1 MAIAQKY
8 FRQNQPIA
16 SYDWESFIAGVSYIK
31 YFFLGTNEK
40 PSGQAAVKGFKL
52 TRNTT
57 LSSPDNFTL
66 DNATA
71 DFTLDIEIP
80 LTVSS
85 ANIIISAFIQHP
97 NSEANTIFAV
107 FKKSGSVETAMGS
120 VQIETLAGGGTHRKM
135 ECLIIDDNKRTS
147 FAVGDKLLVRV
158 TTATSSE
165 VFKFDPAGRVTGVE
179 DVTGATIK
187 IDSSIE
193 IGFETQI

>member
-66 DNATA
+66 DNTAA
-71 DFTLDIEIP
+71 DFTLDIELP
-80 LTVSS
+80 LTIAS

-97 NSEANTIFAV
+97 NSEALTKFEV

-120 VQIETLAGGGTHRKM
+120 VEVETLAGGGTHRKR
-135 ECLIIDDNKRTS
+135 ESLIIDDNTRQN
-147 FAVGDKLLVRV
+147 FAIGDKLLVRV

-165 VFKFDPAGRVTGVE
+165 VFNFDPSGRVTATEDGTGVE
-179 DVTGATIK
+179 IK
-187 IDSSIE
+187 TDSHIE